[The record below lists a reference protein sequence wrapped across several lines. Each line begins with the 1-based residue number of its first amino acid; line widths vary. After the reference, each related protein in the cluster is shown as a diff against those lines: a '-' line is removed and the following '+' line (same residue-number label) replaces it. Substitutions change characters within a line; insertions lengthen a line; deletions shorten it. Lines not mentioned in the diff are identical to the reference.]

1 VSLAI
6 GPRVRDIQL
15 MDRNAWVYGDYAPD
29 PHSHDLLGLK
39 ARWILD
45 RIPACPIPVV
55 LDYGAGEGKH
65 LHLVRKARPEATLVG
80 VDVHAP
86 QTAIDFEF
94 HLVAP
99 DEPLPFSHDRFDV
112 VVSCDVLE
120 HVNSVE
126 RSLDEIR
133 RVLRPGG
140 ALIGFVPLEGGFGP
154 HSFFRL
160 IDRDIYRDTKD
171 HKYAYRR
178 REMLAWLSSRFRIID
193 LSYSYH
199 LVGASLDAA
208 FFASFKLPGIGQR
221 LESFWRGQAN
231 VFYRGGRNGS
241 GPSLIGRAARVA
253 NYIAYWESRL
263 LSHVPL
269 GASGLHFHLE
279 KP

>member
-1 VSLAI
+1 MVT
-6 GPRVRDIQL
+6 D
-15 MDRNAWVYGDYAPD
+15 DDAWIYGDYVPD

-45 RIPACPIPVV
+45 RFPASPVPVV

-86 QTAIDFEF
+86 RTAIDFEF
-94 HLVAP
+94 HLIAP

-140 ALIGFVPLEGGFGP
+140 AFIGFVPLEGGFGP
-154 HSFFRL
+154 HSLFRL
-160 IDRDIYRDTKD
+160 IDHDIYRDTKD

-208 FFASFKLPGIGQR
+208 FFASFRLPGIGQR
-221 LESFWRGQAN
+221 LESFWRGQDN
-231 VFYRGGRNGS
+231 VFYRGKRNGF
-241 GPSLIGRAARVA
+241 GPSLTARVVGLA